1 MTRTNDARFLID
13 SASTPGLV
21 HTVQYVETADGWELR
36 CDCVA
41 SSYGRK
47 CWHVRAA
54 REAEMG
60 TASVATTPAISTA
73 RAAAIDAKMARFAR
87 M

>member
-41 SSYGRK
+41 SGYGRK

-54 REAEMG
+54 RDAELK
-60 TASVATTPAISTA
+60 AAVPAISA
-73 RAAAIDAKMARFAR
+73 ERAAAIDTKMARFAR
-87 M
+87 S